1 MNNNQR
7 NLKSTTGGVQKKT
20 VYMREKV
27 HKYLHSRGGFSNTWW
42 PLWESRAP
50 SNTLQAADKKAQTS
64 LRVYL
69 RI

>member
-7 NLKSTTGGVQKKT
+7 NLKGTTGGGQKKT

-42 PLWESRAP
+42 PLWEESSVQDFFKPGAIEHAASRW
-50 SNTLQAADKKAQTS
+50 
-64 LRVYL
+64 
-69 RI
+69 